1 MRLGYFHFS
10 NCINVFLFT
19 FLTYRWRREE
29 RNSLTENASNAASEE
44 TTPLL
49 AASLRQTP
57 PVENHAYMS
66 PR

>member
-1 MRLGYFHFS
+1 MPLLSYF
-10 NCINVFLFT
+10 INVFY
-19 FLTYRWRREE
+19 YRWRREE

-49 AASLRQTP
+49 AASLRQSP